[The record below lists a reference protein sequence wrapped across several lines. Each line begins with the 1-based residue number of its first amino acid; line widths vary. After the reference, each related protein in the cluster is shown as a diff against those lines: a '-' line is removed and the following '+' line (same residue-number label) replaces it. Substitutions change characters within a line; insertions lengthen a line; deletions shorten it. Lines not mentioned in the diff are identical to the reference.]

1 MELRQTGS
9 AGTKYRNNIYDRGGE
24 MSRYQKYILC
34 YTTVLQISRKTE
46 LMFYNVSLLVSILK
60 IYLFAFI

>member
-34 YTTVLQISRKTE
+34 YTTVLQISRQTE